1 MAQADRNRNANI
13 FFNAFANCTSDCAGG
28 PPCRRSVP
36 RNPKMPRQWKEF
48 NEWRVRA
55 HQIADLIADLLVFLH
70 IGSENYGL
78 RTQLFGLK
86 HGHGGMH
93 TLNARN
99 IAAGGDNLAPPAAN
113 NERLVVQIRIVAF
126 FNGGIKRVA
135 IYMRDAQLE
144 KFVMGNEAGDLQ
156 VAQRRR
162 SHLERVPQSRHN
174 VCAYHLGGFS
184 IPLG

>member
-1 MAQADRNRNANI
+1 MQTVRTTQIQKSLVNGKRL
-13 FFNAFANCTSDCAGG
+13 
-28 PPCRRSVP
+28 
-36 RNPKMPRQWKEF
+36 
-48 NEWRVRA
+48 NEWRELA
-55 HQIADLIADLLVFLH
+55 HEFADSIADLLVFLH
-70 IGSENYGL
+70 IGSENYSL

-99 IAAGGDNLAPPAAN
+99 IAAGGDNPAPPAAN

-135 IYMRDAQLE
+135 IYMRYAQLE
-144 KFVMGNEAGDLQ
+144 KFGMGNEARRFAGSAALL
-156 VAQRRR
+156 VGRSLGARAAIAAQCMRAAT
-162 SHLERVPQSRHN
+162 LD
-174 VCAYHLGGFS
+174 GFN

>member
-1 MAQADRNRNANI
+1 MQTVRTAQIQKCLINGER
-13 FFNAFANCTSDCAGG
+13 
-28 PPCRRSVP
+28 
-36 RNPKMPRQWKEF
+36 F
-48 NEWRVRA
+48 NERGVLA
-55 HQIADLIADLLVFLH
+55 HQIADLIADLLIFLH

-78 RTQLFGLK
+78 RTQFFGLK

-99 IAAGGDNLAPPAAN
+99 IAAGGDNPAPPATN

-135 IYMRDAQLE
+135 IYMRYAQLE
-144 KFVMGNEAGDLQ
+144 KFVMGNEARRFAGSAALL
-156 VAQRRR
+156 VGRSLGARAAIAAQCMRAAT
-162 SHLERVPQSRHN
+162 LD
-174 VCAYHLGGFS
+174 GFN

>member
-1 MAQADRNRNANI
+1 MQTVRTAQIQKCLVNGKRLNE
-13 FFNAFANCTSDCAGG
+13 
-28 PPCRRSVP
+28 RRVL
-36 RNPKMPRQWKEF
+36 
-48 NEWRVRA
+48 A

-99 IAAGGDNLAPPAAN
+99 IAAGGDNPAPPAAN

-126 FNGGIKRVA
+126 FNGSIKRVA

-144 KFVMGNEAGDLQ
+144 KFVMGNEAGRFASSAALPARHSLGARAAIA
-156 VAQRRR
+156 AQCM
-162 SHLERVPQSRHN
+162 S
-174 VCAYHLGGFS
+174 AATLGGFS

>member
-1 MAQADRNRNANI
+1 MQTVRTAQIQKCLVNGKRLNE
-13 FFNAFANCTSDCAGG
+13 
-28 PPCRRSVP
+28 RRVL
-36 RNPKMPRQWKEF
+36 
-48 NEWRVRA
+48 A
-55 HQIADLIADLLVFLH
+55 HQIADLIADLLVFLY

-99 IAAGGDNLAPPAAN
+99 IAAGGDNPAPPAAN

-144 KFVMGNEAGDLQ
+144 KFVMSNEARRFAGGAALP
-156 VAQRRR
+156 VGRSLGARAAIAAQYMR
-162 SHLERVPQSRHN
+162 
-174 VCAYHLGGFS
+174 AAALGGFS